1 MNPIR
6 TIRNQPLQVI
16 NYTELVFA
24 FVAHILTIPYI
35 GILTGLICG
44 CAVHYT
50 IQIQQDGT
58 KPGTRRQAFYGTLLF
73 KIGQLW
79 IHQTSFLFM
88 FTVSGKTLPF
98 GWPLDWWA
106 WIITVFIFAVD
117 IWALS
122 VTSQAAAEAAEAA
135 EIAASV
141 KRMEEKEAAE
151 AARQAEREEADRKAK
166 AERDERDRQ
175 TQIKLARIH
184 AEADKTAKL
193 AAEET
198 ARKAAEEQRKAAE
211 VAAEVERKKAE
222 LEWKKVEATEKAEEL
237 RRNAAEAERKRV
249 EEQRK
254 AEELERKEAELQRK
268 EEKRLRKKE
277 DAKIRADS
285 EAREREAQRKAE
297 AEIEARRAKWRSD
310 KAKKKGNVG
319 TQTETA
325 TNQPAEA

>member
-1 MNPIR
+1 MTPLRI
-6 TIRNQPLQVI
+6 IRNQPLQVI
-16 NYTELVFA
+16 NYTELAFA

-50 IQIQQDGT
+50 IQIQQDGA

-88 FTVSGKTLPF
+88 FQVSGKTLPF

-151 AARQAEREEADRKAK
+151 RAEREAREAADRQAR

-175 TQIKLARIH
+175 ERLELARIK

-198 ARKAAEEQRKAAE
+198 KRKEVEEKRKEVELAAET
-211 VAAEVERKKAE
+211 ERKRLE
-222 LEWKKVEATEKAEEL
+222 LEWKKVEDA
-237 RRNAAEAERKRV
+237 
-249 EEQRK
+249 RK
-254 AEELERKEAELQRK
+254 AEELQRKTEEEQRKRLEEQRKVEELQRK
-268 EEKRLRKKE
+268 EAERVRKAEEEARKEK
-277 DAKIRADS
+277 DAKIRLES
-285 EAREREAQRKAE
+285 EAKEKEAEALRQ
-297 AEIEARRAKWRSD
+297 AEIEERRAKWRSQ
-310 KAKKKGNVG
+310 KAKKSGNVG
-319 TQTETA
+319 TQPETG
-325 TNQPAEA
+325 TSQSDEA